1 MHHPK
6 SSLFYLFLQLNQEN
20 PDQNQIKPTPSHTNQ
35 NPQHLTPFQGL
46 SYIRANGSHPPPHP
60 TPRAAPGSNK
70 KQIEYIYI
78 YIYIYK
84 KKLYSNSLFKK
95 NNV

>member
-20 PDQNQIKPTPSHTNQ
+20 QDQNQIKTAPSHTNQ

-46 SYIRANGSHPPPHP
+46 SYIRANGSHPPP
-60 TPRAAPGSNK
+60 
-70 KQIEYIYI
+70 KQET
-78 YIYIYK
+78 
-84 KKLYSNSLFKK
+84 N
-95 NNV
+95 